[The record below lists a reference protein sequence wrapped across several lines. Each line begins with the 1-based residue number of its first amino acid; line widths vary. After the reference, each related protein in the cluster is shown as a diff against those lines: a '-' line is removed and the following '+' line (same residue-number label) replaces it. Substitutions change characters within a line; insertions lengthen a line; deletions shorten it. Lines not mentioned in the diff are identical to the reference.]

1 MISES
6 GGRTA
11 VTDNPVS
18 EDPSLPI
25 DATSGKSPEHSGS
38 YNTPA
43 TSALHS
49 MWNNSAAAAASFI
62 APQQQHSPLQ
72 RQSTTASM
80 DRYSPLPPIPTT
92 ITHQMNNSVAF
103 GYPPHNATPKDI
115 LSTESRSQNQ
125 RQPSSPDHHAVLP
138 HFDKALSSADSFMSS
153 LGFSSVSAAAA
164 YSAVAASTAAAGGR
178 KLPPPEGNNSNSGNS
193 LDNGSSVTAAAVPPA
208 GGPSIPQSSDRSS
221 YFPPA
226 PPTSAAHHPAA
237 DNLLPGMPELMSH
250 SHPPTQSTH
259 ALPPSQASSSAH
271 TTAPS
276 AASVQSSTPYPYFTS
291 PNSDLSSPFY
301 GSGSNCGS
309 TGPHL
314 SPKQYAQRRPK
325 GGRSQG
331 KTRKNKTN

>member
-92 ITHQMNNSVAF
+92 ITHQMNNSVALDT
-103 GYPPHNATPKDI
+103 PHTMRPQRTYFLQRAGLRIRDSPLLLTI
-115 LSTESRSQNQ
+115 MQSCLISTKPCHLQTALCQAWASVLCQL
-125 RQPSSPDHHAVLP
+125 RQPIQLWQHPRQLLVGGSCPRLKVITAT
-138 HFDKALSSADSFMSS
+138 
-153 LGFSSVSAAAA
+153 
-164 YSAVAASTAAAGGR
+164 VATA
-178 KLPPPEGNNSNSGNS
+178 
-193 LDNGSSVTAAAVPPA
+193 
-208 GGPSIPQSSDRSS
+208 
-221 YFPPA
+221 
-226 PPTSAAHHPAA
+226 
-237 DNLLPGMPELMSH
+237 
-250 SHPPTQSTH
+250 
-259 ALPPSQASSSAH
+259 
-271 TTAPS
+271 
-276 AASVQSSTPYPYFTS
+276 
-291 PNSDLSSPFY
+291 
-301 GSGSNCGS
+301 
-309 TGPHL
+309 
-314 SPKQYAQRRPK
+314 
-325 GGRSQG
+325 
-331 KTRKNKTN
+331 